1 MVRLSI
7 LFKNENLSRIIEFFL
22 QSPSIELNQTELGR
36 KLKMSKM
43 TIIKWL
49 SFLAKKEIINIKKM
63 EVSNLCSLNKG
74 KPLVKQ
80 LKILNNLMG
89 VEELEDKFK
98 DLNVNLQIYMYGS
111 AARGEDKEDSDVD
124 LLVVSDY
131 LDSGGRA
138 VSKKR
143 SREVV
148 GDRIIFEIGELSKKI
163 KREIK
168 PLFFTSSE
176 WINMEKKD
184 KAFYERVEK
193 DKIEILKQKWV

>member
-1 MVRLSI
+1 MVRFSI
-7 LFKNENLSRIIEFFL
+7 LFKNENLSKIIEFFL
-22 QSPSIELNQTELGR
+22 QNPSVELNQTELGR

-80 LKILNNLMG
+80 LKILNNLMD
-89 VEELEDKFK
+89 VEELEDKFR
-98 DLNVNLQIYMYGS
+98 DLSVNIQIYMYGS
-111 AARGEDKEDSDVD
+111 AARGEDLEDRDVNR
-124 LLVVSDY
+124 LEVSDY
-131 LDSGGRA
+131 LNSGGRA

-143 SREVV
+143 PREVA
-148 GDRIIFEIGELSKKI
+148 GDRIISEIGELSKKI
-163 KREIK
+163 RREIK
-168 PLFFTSSE
+168 PVFFTSSE
-176 WINMEKKD
+176 WINMEKND

-193 DKIEILKQKWV
+193 DKIEILKLRWI